1 MQIKIRRYHFSLNKM
16 TIIKKILTSVGED
29 VEKLKLSYL
38 AGGIAKWFRYFIL
51 AVPQNVKH
59 SYYMT
64 QQFQY

>member
-1 MQIKIRRYHFSLNKM
+1 M